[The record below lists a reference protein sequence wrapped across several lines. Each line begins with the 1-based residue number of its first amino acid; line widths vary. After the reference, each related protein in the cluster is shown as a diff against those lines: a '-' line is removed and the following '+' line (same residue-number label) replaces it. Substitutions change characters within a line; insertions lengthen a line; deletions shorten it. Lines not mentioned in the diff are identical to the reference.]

1 MFATAS
7 GECQASC
14 RLDRHAAADLRV
26 ASEIVALSGRPR
38 ANGVEIF
45 DGIHGAIADERA
57 TTPGPSQ
64 PVEVTNTAAQAIPM
78 MSVGT
83 SDVNVTNT
91 VSVTAASS
99 LPVTVTT
106 VTLTNPVTEVTV
118 ANPVTSVTAQQGGAP
133 WSVTGNVGVS
143 GVVSAAQ
150 SGSWNVVVSN
160 LPAREPYQVSR
171 IRTHPIRS
179 RSSSR

>member
-1 MFATAS
+1 
-7 GECQASC
+7 
-14 RLDRHAAADLRV
+14 
-26 ASEIVALSGRPR
+26 
-38 ANGVEIF
+38 
-45 DGIHGAIADERA
+45 
-57 TTPGPSQ
+57 
-64 PVEVTNTAAQAIPM
+64 M

-106 VTLTNPVTEVTV
+106 VTLTNPVIEVTV

-143 GVVSAAQ
+143 GV
-150 SGSWNVVVSN
+150 
-160 LPAREPYQVSR
+160 
-171 IRTHPIRS
+171 
-179 RSSSR
+179 